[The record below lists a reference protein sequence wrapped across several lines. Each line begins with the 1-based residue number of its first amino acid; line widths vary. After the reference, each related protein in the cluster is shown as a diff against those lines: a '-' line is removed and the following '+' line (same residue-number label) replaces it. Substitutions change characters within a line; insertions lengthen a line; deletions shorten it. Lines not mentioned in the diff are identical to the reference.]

1 MRREGFRRCTL
12 RAYRAQQAIITLG
25 APRVSPIKGAGAEC
39 KSMLLRLITHEHN
52 DPAAGSLRKRTHIH
66 ETRARVST
74 THRSPLAL
82 RDASLCLSTRQRKRE
97 NVGRARGGRRA

>member
-39 KSMLLRLITHEHN
+39 KSMLLRLITTT
-52 DPAAGSLRKRTHIH
+52 LRLDR
-66 ETRARVST
+66 
-74 THRSPLAL
+74 
-82 RDASLCLSTRQRKRE
+82 
-97 NVGRARGGRRA
+97 